1 MNIKEIAN
9 VNIIREIKNEQLIN
23 VYNDLLNEK
32 EVVNRL
38 IMEDEYVG
46 YRYIIVDFLIEL
58 IETEMK
64 LRGLNKTNKTLI
76 KKIS

>member
-9 VNIIREIKNEQLIN
+9 VNIIRDIKNEQLIN

-46 YRYIIVDFLIEL
+46 YRYKIVDFLIEL
-58 IETEMK
+58 TESEMK
-64 LRGLNKTNKTLI
+64 LRGLKKNNKTLI